1 VLILWK
7 CQFFVVFFSNL
18 TYQPFLTVV
27 ELTNVNMLQA
37 EYGCDLFIWDD
48 KLDEGTMMNSQKSGK
63 YYDAGSSSGCNN
75 CVMTMEFLREF
86 GNDFGK
92 EFGKEF
98 GEEYGKRIEKGN
110 GKEINS
116 KKHEKLKMKFE
127 AEKKKNFG
135 LIVALV
141 VSWIFFSF
149 VFKLM

>member
-1 VLILWK
+1 M
-7 CQFFVVFFSNL
+7 FFSNF

-27 ELTNVNMLQA
+27 ELTNLNLLQA

-48 KLDEGTMMNSQKSGK
+48 ELDEGNMMNSQKSGK
-63 YYDAGSSSGCNN
+63 YYDAGRSSGCNN

-86 GNDFGK
+86 GND
-92 EFGKEF
+92 FGKEF

>member
-7 CQFFVVFFSNL
+7 CQFSVVFSNL

-27 ELTNVNMLQA
+27 ELTNLNLLQA

-48 KLDEGTMMNSQKSGK
+48 ELNEFLQKSGK

-86 GNDFGK
+86 GKDLGK

-98 GEEYGKRIEKGN
+98 GEEYGKRIGKGN
-110 GKEINS
+110 GKEISS
-116 KKHEKLKMKFE
+116 KKHEKLKIKFE